1 MSETTKLS
9 FIGLR
14 VDKDMKRQ
22 LFEIKHKMEIEQGKI
37 LTLSYVIRQLIE
49 GYGK

>member
-22 LFEIKHKMEIEQGKI
+22 LFEIKRKDPDLVLCNSTID
-37 LTLSYVIRQLIE
+37 
-49 GYGK
+49 